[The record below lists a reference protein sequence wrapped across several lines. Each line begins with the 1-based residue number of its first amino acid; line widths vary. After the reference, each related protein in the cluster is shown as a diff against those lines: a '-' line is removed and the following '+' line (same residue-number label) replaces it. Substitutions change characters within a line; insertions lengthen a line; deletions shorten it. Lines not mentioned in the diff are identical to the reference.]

1 MESLLCDEAVVSCT
15 PRDYQPD
22 YNLEV
27 NAQVD
32 RVLVDDDRVM
42 RNMLIE
48 EKSIEMI
55 DYCGGFQTEIK
66 PHMRKIVV
74 DWMLEVCQDQQCQPQ
89 VFHLSLNYMDR
100 FLSKKNISKNS
111 FQAMAAG
118 CLLLASKFSE
128 VRPLTTEKLSLYTD
142 NSASAAELREWEVR
156 ILNILQWEL
165 TGVTTQNFLEHF
177 LAKST
182 KVPAQLTA
190 RVGRHA
196 EMLATVAVTEYKFL
210 LVQPS
215 LLAAACLAAACQ
227 GLAQEDLLITILPSA
242 LRAQAGQIS
251 VLVAHLEVLLSN
263 YSAHFRDSLPATA
276 AVAAIPTSYN
286 NNNNNSKY
294 QKCREEGT
302 TTPTDCH
309 LAAELVG
316 A

>member
-1 MESLLCDEAVVSCT
+1 M
-15 PRDYQPD
+15 
-22 YNLEV
+22 EV

-32 RVLVDDDRVM
+32 RVLVEDDRVM
-42 RNMLIE
+42 MNMLLE
-48 EKSIEMI
+48 EKSAEKI
-55 DYCGGFQTEIK
+55 DYCSGLQTEIK

-89 VFHLSLNYMDR
+89 VFHLSLSYMDR
-100 FLSKKNISKNS
+100 FLSTKNISKNS

-128 VRPLTTEKLSLYTD
+128 VRPLSTEKLSLYTD
-142 NSASAAELREWEVR
+142 NSVSAAELREWEVR

-165 TGVTTQNFLEHF
+165 TAVTTQNFLEHF

-182 KVPAQLTA
+182 KQAQLTA

-210 LVQPS
+210 LVKPS
-215 LLAAACLAAACQ
+215 LLAASCLAAACQ
-227 GLAQEDLLITILPSA
+227 GLAQEDLLPNLLPASVKA
-242 LRAQAGQIS
+242 HAEQIS
-251 VLVAHLEVLLSN
+251 VLVAHLEVLLTN
-263 YSAHFRDSLPATA
+263 YTTGYRDSLPT
-276 AVAAIPTSYN
+276 AVAASPSSSSSY
-286 NNNNNSKY
+286 SKP
-294 QKCREEGT
+294 QKYREEGT

-309 LAAELVG
+309 MAAELVG

>member
-1 MESLLCDEAVVSCT
+1 MESQSLLCNESEMSFT
-15 PRDYQPD
+15 PHDCQPD

-27 NAQVD
+27 TAVVD
-32 RVLVDDDRVM
+32 RILVEDDRVM
-42 RNMLIE
+42 QNMLAE
-48 EKSIEMI
+48 EKNIEVA

-89 VFHLSLNYMDR
+89 VFHMALNYMDR
-100 FLSKKNISKNS
+100 FLSKKNLSKNC

-142 NSASAAELREWEVR
+142 NSVTSAELREWEVR

-165 TGVTTQNFLEHF
+165 TAVTTQNFLEHF
-177 LAKST
+177 LARSKKQT
-182 KVPAQLTA
+182 LLTT
-190 RVGRHA
+190 RVGKHA

-215 LLAAACLAAACQ
+215 LLAAACLAAACR
-227 GLAQEDLLITILPSA
+227 GLAHDDLVLNHLPSSV
-242 LRAQAGQIS
+242 RAQAGQIS
-251 VLVAHLEVLLSN
+251 VLVAHLEDLLSN
-263 YSAHFRDSLPATA
+263 YSCYSDSTPAATV
-276 AVAAIPTSYN
+276 VASPTPYN
-286 NNNNNSKY
+286 KYPSNSGKY
-294 QKCREEGT
+294 REEGT